1 MKRIHLDWIGLT
13 FIAWSALARAMTMAE
28 PFPGWDADPTRIVIA
43 IVGLGPT
50 GSLLLDAIAWLGA
63 GLVLTSRKSRST
75 DPVVLLALLGAVL
88 ILVRTFLID
97 AQDAEAIR
105 IASSWAA
112 GWAGFTAIASLA
124 HRKSVRVVLGSV
136 LLASV
141 VMLASKGLVQTFV
154 EHPLMLEQFDSNKD
168 ASLIAQ
174 GFQAGSEQALIYER
188 RLRQPDPTGWFG
200 LSNVLATYL
209 ALGSVAIL
217 FAGHASRGSVRVVL
231 VVVSI
236 GLGAILLMTGS
247 KAGIGVAGLGVLA
260 GASSRLIPARYAKY
274 AIIALVVLPT
284 LAVIARGV
292 IGFPAGEKSLLF
304 RWFYAQGAAGVAA
317 DSLPLGTGPAG
328 FQDAYM
334 LHKPPLATEDVT
346 SPHMVLLDYI
356 ATLGLIGL
364 PLIGAL
370 LWSVWRFAFGLN
382 QSNAE
387 FSPSNA
393 RLRLFRPQILI
404 LLIAPILLGV
414 WLESQ
419 ATTIES
425 ALGRLVGLAGWAGL
439 SMLLIWVGQP
449 TRRVLAVA
457 GVVLL
462 CHAQLDMVL
471 SLPGSAPLGLSLLA
485 LAAGSFRG
493 RCWRIPR
500 FTLPAAAGVGLGV
513 VALLLPGMWTWE
525 ALLRSSSGRL
535 GEVVAMGEGL
545 LDPTPADV
553 REFRVRQMQ
562 ALTLGFEELESA
574 SETMPA
580 DGRTASEAARVG
592 VMLAEAATQAGYSE
606 EADGLLRRS
615 IERLNASNANH
626 PRAGL
631 FAQTGSLFLLRAD
644 LAEASGQPE
653 ERVREFRAQ
662 AIESMK
668 LAAERS
674 PRSARHPSQIALT
687 LDDLGDQA
695 EASTW
700 AHRALELDRA
710 TALDP
715 LSSLPTQT
723 RIRLEG
729 IAQRP

>member
-50 GSLLLDAIAWLGA
+50 GSLLLDAIAWLGV

-112 GWAGFTAIASLA
+112 GWAGLAAIASLA
-124 HRKSVRVVLGSV
+124 HRKSVRIVLGSV

-174 GFQAGSEQALIYER
+174 GFQPGSEQALIYER

-209 ALGSVAIL
+209 ALGSAAIL
-217 FAGHASRGSVRVVL
+217 FAGLASRGSVRVVL

-236 GLGAILLMTGS
+236 GFGAILLLTGS
-247 KAGIGVAGLGVLA
+247 KAGIGVAGLGVIA
-260 GASSRLIPARYAKY
+260 GASSRLIPARYARL
-274 AIIALVVLPT
+274 AITALVVLPT
-284 LAVIARGV
+284 LAVVARGV
-292 IGFPAGEKSLLF
+292 TGFPAGEKSLLF
-304 RWFYAQGAAGVAA
+304 RWFYMQGAVNVTA
-317 DSLPLGTGPAG
+317 DSFPLGSGPAG

-346 SPHMVLLDYI
+346 SPHMILLDYI

-370 LWSVWRFAFGLN
+370 LWSVWRFASGLN
-382 QSNAE
+382 QFTE
-387 FSPSNA
+387 KGSPSNA
-393 RLRLFRPQILI
+393 RLRLLRPQILI

-425 ALGRLVGLAGWAGL
+425 ALGRLVGLAGWASL

-471 SLPGSAPLGLSLLA
+471 SLPGSAPLGLTLLGLTA
-485 LAAGSFRG
+485 CSYRG
-493 RCWRIPR
+493 RRWRIPK

-535 GEVVAMGEGL
+535 GGIIAMGEGL

-562 ALTLGFEELESA
+562 ALTLGFDELESA

-592 VMLAEAATQAGYSE
+592 VMLADAANQAGFPE
-606 EADGLLRRS
+606 EADGLLSRS
-615 IERLNASNANH
+615 LERLIASNASH

-631 FAQTGSLFLLRAD
+631 FAQTGSLLLLRAD
-644 LAEASGQPE
+644 LAEASGHSE

-662 AIESMK
+662 AVESMK

-700 AHRALELDRA
+700 AIRALELDQA
-710 TALDP
+710 TSLDP
-715 LSSLPTQT
+715 LSSLPTET

-729 IAQRP
+729 ITQRP